1 MNNQNKTSPFEITPE
16 TTATKKTYS
25 YLHFLNVNRV
35 KHKSSYRIW
44 RKAIRDKPTLWSD
57 KIMPAIVPIMI
68 FAILTILVIPE
79 ILYSLLNTAQAL
91 GLLIPN
97 RLPLPRQ
104 TPPEPETPTCM
115 IFYTIV
121 KHCCSPS
128 SSTPKK
134 IRAIPEINRLTRVS
148 PSTYPSS
155 TRTPSEQVIGRKYLI
170 YNLYTGQEVK
180 QSEVW

>member
-57 KIMPAIVPIMI
+57 KIMPTIVPIMI

-79 ILYSLLNTAQAL
+79 ILYIFLNTARVL
-91 GLLIPN
+91 GLLIPD
-97 RLPLPRQ
+97 R
-104 TPPEPETPTCM
+104 
-115 IFYTIV
+115 
-121 KHCCSPS
+121 
-128 SSTPKK
+128 
-134 IRAIPEINRLTRVS
+134 
-148 PSTYPSS
+148 
-155 TRTPSEQVIGRKYLI
+155 
-170 YNLYTGQEVK
+170 
-180 QSEVW
+180 